1 MIERRDLDQAVSLLL
16 KVLPVLDAR
25 NVKEISHF

>member
-16 KVLPVLDAR
+16 KVLLVLDRR
-25 NVKEISHF
+25 NVKEISKF